1 MAGLLLFYPHYT
13 KLTFDDAHVRKKCDD
28 VSSADFDDDIKNG
41 TELTMIW

>member
-1 MAGLLLFYPHYT
+1 MTHMFE
-13 KLTFDDAHVRKKCDD
+13 KKCDD